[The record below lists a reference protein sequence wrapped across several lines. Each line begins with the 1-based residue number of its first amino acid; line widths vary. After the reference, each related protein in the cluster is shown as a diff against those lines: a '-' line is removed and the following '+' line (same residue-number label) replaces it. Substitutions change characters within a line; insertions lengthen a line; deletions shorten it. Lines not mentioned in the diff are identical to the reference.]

1 MSVLVVSIDDLAA
14 FAFMKQLYGGT
25 VHTPNIDRL
34 MAMGTTFENG
44 FSQVAL
50 CNPSRTSMMTGLSP
64 AHTGVHQNA
73 MSYWDAIQPE
83 DLLMSRFQDAGY
95 HTSMIGKVMHSARVP
110 DSFGAQFADYI
121 FEDREGVGGN
131 RIGVLDESLRDANG
145 DEVNVAQALQLL
157 QSFSSVDQF
166 AMFVGINKPHLNWVV
181 PQEFYDMYPIED
193 IVMTDFPID
202 DLMDLPGAALALTGQ
217 DRWSID
223 PADAGPEAMQA
234 YLAAISYADNLL
246 GQLLDELDASGLTE
260 STTIVLWTD
269 HGYHLGDKDAW
280 GKFTLW
286 EDAARAPF
294 IIAQPGTGDDGQI
307 VSQVVELVDIMPTLM
322 ELEGLTVPQGLDGRS
337 LVSFIENPALL
348 DDGVAITSMNGN
360 ISIRTNEWR
369 YTRYTNGEIE
379 LYSANDPHNFDNL
392 AIDPAYADIVAQMN
406 ALLYSEAAAD
416 GWIIG
421 TGTGELFGTDASESF
436 VPFQEDT
443 IHGGGGN
450 DLYHLLSDSPGIY
463 ADVVELADGGYD
475 TIRTNARIYT
485 IPDNV
490 ERLIG
495 LDTLAE
501 ITGNDL
507 DNVIYG
513 GQSMW
518 GGAGNDVLYGRN
530 GDDYMVGGTGDDL
543 LSGGTGWDT
552 ADYSDADSAIYMRW
566 RKVTSTTDGVD
577 TLQSVEK
584 IIGTRFDDTMYG
596 TNKADEF
603 HGGDGADMLYGE
615 DGDDLLFGED
625 GFDTMSGG
633 IGSDKLDGG
642 AGKDVLSGGD
652 GNDQLFGGDGWDE
665 IDGGSGDD
673 LIDGGVGND
682 TATYSGAAAGVD
694 VRLLKAGTA
703 HDTIGAGI
711 DTLVGIENLNGS
723 EFADFLSG
731 DDADNTLT
739 GNGGNDTMKG
749 LGGRDILRGGNG
761 FDDLF
766 GGDGDDVLRGGD
778 GNDLLI
784 GGNGWDVLFGDN
796 GDDFMSGA
804 NGNDQLYGGAGVD
817 KLEGG
822 LGNDKMF
829 GQSGIDLLYGGDG
842 DDIMRGGNGN
852 DLLFGEADNDT
863 VDGGAGD
870 DTLDGG
876 AGNDIMIGSWGIDR
890 MTGGAGA
897 DTFVFEKGHSTRNVE
912 FADHILDFSSADGDL
927 IDLSAIDA
935 IEGNTGDDAFAFI
948 GAEAF
953 TGTAGELRAQFD
965 GTNTVVEA
973 DMDGD
978 GVADFTLVVDGDI
991 ALTGADFIL

>member
-1 MSVLVVSIDDLAA
+1 
-14 FAFMKQLYGGT
+14 MKQLYGGT

-73 MSYWDAIQPE
+73 MSYWDAIQPD

-131 RIGVLDESLRDANG
+131 RIGVLDEGLRDTNG

-234 YLAAISYADNLL
+234 YLAAISYADYLL
-246 GQLLDELDASGLTE
+246 GQLLDQLDASGLTE

-294 IIAQPGTGDDGQI
+294 VIAQPGTGDDGQI

-406 ALLYSEAAAD
+406 ALLYSEASAD

-436 VPFQEDT
+436 VPFQEGT

-450 DLYHLLSDSPGIY
+450 DLYHLLSDGPGIY

-495 LDTLAE
+495 LDTEAA

-543 LSGGTGWDT
+543 LNGGTGWDT
-552 ADYSDADSAIYMRW
+552 ADYS
-566 RKVTSTTDGVD
+566 
-577 TLQSVEK
+577 
-584 IIGTRFDDTMYG
+584 
-596 TNKADEF
+596 
-603 HGGDGADMLYGE
+603 
-615 DGDDLLFGED
+615 
-625 GFDTMSGG
+625 
-633 IGSDKLDGG
+633 
-642 AGKDVLSGGD
+642 
-652 GNDQLFGGDGWDE
+652 
-665 IDGGSGDD
+665 
-673 LIDGGVGND
+673 
-682 TATYSGAAAGVD
+682 
-694 VRLLKAGTA
+694 
-703 HDTIGAGI
+703 
-711 DTLVGIENLNGS
+711 
-723 EFADFLSG
+723 
-731 DDADNTLT
+731 
-739 GNGGNDTMKG
+739 
-749 LGGRDILRGGNG
+749 
-761 FDDLF
+761 
-766 GGDGDDVLRGGD
+766 
-778 GNDLLI
+778 
-784 GGNGWDVLFGDN
+784 
-796 GDDFMSGA
+796 
-804 NGNDQLYGGAGVD
+804 
-817 KLEGG
+817 
-822 LGNDKMF
+822 
-829 GQSGIDLLYGGDG
+829 
-842 DDIMRGGNGN
+842 
-852 DLLFGEADNDT
+852 
-863 VDGGAGD
+863 
-870 DTLDGG
+870 
-876 AGNDIMIGSWGIDR
+876 
-890 MTGGAGA
+890 
-897 DTFVFEKGHSTRNVE
+897 
-912 FADHILDFSSADGDL
+912 
-927 IDLSAIDA
+927 
-935 IEGNTGDDAFAFI
+935 
-948 GAEAF
+948 
-953 TGTAGELRAQFD
+953 
-965 GTNTVVEA
+965 
-973 DMDGD
+973 
-978 GVADFTLVVDGDI
+978 
-991 ALTGADFIL
+991 